1 MFITLLLLICALALS
16 TIAAWYSIIGLATI
30 FAGAFYPV
38 IIMGSILE
46 ASKLIV
52 SSWLYQKW
60 NEIPFLLKTYLT
72 SAVIVLMC
80 ITSIG
85 IFGFLSKAHIDQ
97 TVGTQENLAQINKI
111 NSDIAQNKFNLEKA
125 TNRLKQLETSGGGAD
140 GNIQNQINTEQQ
152 RIDSAYA
159 RIQPAIDEQNK
170 IIENQT
176 KLISS
181 QLLQIDQELSILQK
195 YIDSNDII
203 KAQQL
208 VGTRAD
214 GNWGPGTATAVRN
227 WQQQKMQEKSQI
239 VNKLEDLNQNNLT
252 IKKARDEIAKIRE
265 TAELQVNESNK
276 LINRLRDQLGKS
288 SVDSLSKD
296 IQEQQNII
304 KATSTE
310 IDKITEKKYQLESA
324 YRKLEA
330 EVGPIKYIANF
341 IYDSNTDSAVLEKS
355 VMWMIIIIIVV
366 FDPLAVLMLIAAN
379 SDLKKKIQ
387 PVEKESNLII
397 ESNTLSYVGSLN
409 VNIDKSY
416 EINESSLTDAVN
428 LVQSDDIQPNVEI
441 DKSINESNNQ
451 ILETN
456 IIISNSEINNTT
468 IEPVPTSNSAIELSQ
483 VNADEVISKLKNH
496 TKNKNQPI
504 IQIKRDYR
512 GYKY

>member
-16 TIAAWYSIIGLATI
+16 SIAAWYSIIGLATI

-111 NSDIAQNKFNLEKA
+111 NSDIAQYKFNLERA
-125 TNRLKQLETSGGGAD
+125 TTRLKQLETSGGGAD
-140 GNIQNQINTEQQ
+140 VNIQNQINTEQQ
-152 RIDSAYA
+152 RIDNAYI
-159 RIQPAIDEQNK
+159 RIQPVIDEQNR

-176 KLISS
+176 KLISG
-181 QLLQIDQELSILQK
+181 QLSQIDQELSILQK
-195 YIDSNDII
+195 YIDSNDIT

-239 VNKLEDLNQNNLT
+239 VSKLDDFNQNNLT

-296 IQEQQNII
+296 IQEQQDII

-310 IDKITEKKYQLESA
+310 LDKITEKKYQLESA

-355 VMWMIIIIIVV
+355 VTWMIIIIIIV

-397 ESNTLSYVGSLN
+397 ESNTLSYVGSPN

-428 LVQSDDIQPNVEI
+428 LVQSEDTKPNVEI
-441 DKSINESNNQ
+441 DNSINESNNQ
-451 ILETN
+451 IFETN
-456 IIISNSEINNTT
+456 ITTSNNAVNNTT
-468 IEPVPTSNSAIELSQ
+468 IQSITTSNSNIELSQ

-496 TKNKNQPI
+496 TKNKNKPI

>member
-1 MFITLLLLICALALS
+1 
-16 TIAAWYSIIGLATI
+16 
-30 FAGAFYPV
+30 
-38 IIMGSILE
+38 
-46 ASKLIV
+46 
-52 SSWLYQKW
+52 
-60 NEIPFLLKTYLT
+60 
-72 SAVIVLMC
+72 
-80 ITSIG
+80 
-85 IFGFLSKAHIDQ
+85 
-97 TVGTQENLAQINKI
+97 
-111 NSDIAQNKFNLEKA
+111 
-125 TNRLKQLETSGGGAD
+125 
-140 GNIQNQINTEQQ
+140 
-152 RIDSAYA
+152 
-159 RIQPAIDEQNK
+159 
-170 IIENQT
+170 
-176 KLISS
+176 
-181 QLLQIDQELSILQK
+181 
-195 YIDSNDII
+195 
-203 KAQQL
+203 
-208 VGTRAD
+208 
-214 GNWGPGTATAVRN
+214 
-227 WQQQKMQEKSQI
+227 MQEKSQI
-239 VNKLEDLNQNNLT
+239 VSKLDDFNQNNLT

-296 IQEQQNII
+296 IQEQQDII

-310 IDKITEKKYQLESA
+310 LDKITEKKYQLESA

-355 VMWMIIIIIVV
+355 VTWMIIIIIIV

-397 ESNTLSYVGSLN
+397 ESNTLSYVGSPN

-428 LVQSDDIQPNVEI
+428 LVQSEDTKPNVEI
-441 DKSINESNNQ
+441 DNSINESNNQ
-451 ILETN
+451 IFETN
-456 IIISNSEINNTT
+456 ITTSNNAVNNTT
-468 IEPVPTSNSAIELSQ
+468 IQSITTSNSNIELSQ

-496 TKNKNQPI
+496 TKNKNKPI